1 MSIQITK
8 VESTGEVGLPDNL
21 IVSCVLLPHKLF
33 ASLGRQ
39 PKQATFLFA
48 ANGADQARQ
57 WKHTSGQRAI
67 SERTQA
73 QLTKALGNFLNP
85 DEPPEETEGLVL
97 R

>member
-1 MSIQITK
+1 VNIQITE
-8 VESTGEVGLPDNL
+8 VEPTGEVGLPDNL
-21 IVSCVLLPHKLF
+21 IVKCLLLPHKLF

-39 PKQATFLFA
+39 PKRATFLFA

-57 WKHTSGQRAI
+57 WKHVLGQRAI

-73 QLTKALGNFLNP
+73 QLTKALGDFLN
-85 DEPPEETEGLVL
+85 PPEETKGLVL